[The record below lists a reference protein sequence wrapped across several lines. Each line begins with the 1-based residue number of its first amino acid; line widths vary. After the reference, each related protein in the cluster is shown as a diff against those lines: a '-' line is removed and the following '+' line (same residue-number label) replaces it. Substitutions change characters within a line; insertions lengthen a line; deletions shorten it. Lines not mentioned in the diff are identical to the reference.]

1 MSTPL
6 PPQPSG
12 PGADKHGGAMKAS
25 SAPAVPGQGSEVDPL
40 TVFDPAKWEADQV
53 LPIGRLGM
61 ARQATH
67 GALSMQ
73 LRDIERQAGV
83 RRTL

>member
-6 PPQPSG
+6 PPQSRG
-12 PGADKHGGAMKAS
+12 TDADEHGTATPEN
-25 SAPAVPGQGSEVDPL
+25 SAHGVPGQASEVDPL
-40 TVFDPAKWEADQV
+40 TVFDPAKM

-67 GALSMQ
+67 GPLAMQ